1 MPHTGGQTFKP
12 GDELYQTVLRWLQDG
27 AQADKEKVA
36 SVVRLEMYPKQSVLE
51 GKGAKQ
57 QIQVSLATFRGRT
70 FGDLRLFVLKDGD
83 WIPTQRGCTVDLEQL
98 EELEE
103 VVVKLRNT
111 AEHSTRP
118 F

>member
-1 MPHTGGQTFKP
+1 MQREQEPQGRQLIHTIH
-12 GDELYQTVLRWLQDG
+12 
-27 AQADKEKVA
+27 
-36 SVVRLEMYPKQSVLE
+36 
-51 GKGAKQ
+51 KGAKQ

-103 VVVKLRNT
+103 AVLSLRNA
-111 AEHSTRP
+111 AEHSTQP